1 MYLDTFHAVYESW
14 IIIVASV
21 SLRSLQSLV
30 IQHQTKVYYTFNY
43 FLIRFA
49 QTKITL
55 FIFVNKWVI
64 RENES
69 FLLVEPCSRRA
80 MFSCNMLR

>member
-1 MYLDTFHAVYESW
+1 MRFVKYF
-14 IIIVASV
+14 
-21 SLRSLQSLV
+21 
-30 IQHQTKVYYTFNY
+30 Y

-55 FIFVNKWVI
+55 FIFVSNWVI

-69 FLLVEPCSRRA
+69 FLLVEPCSR
-80 MFSCNMLR
+80 SNMLRGNKVTVFLSEIYLYLYNPYPTNATYFGSSL